1 MPGLTH
7 LGGDTGPK
15 QEPFRGVRDRL
26 AAQDSG
32 HVERATHHGEG
43 QSHPVHPTGLLFL
56 HPEMGAPESA
66 RSTERPSLKSMP
78 FQLGQQKHTSQCDVS
93 KAKNASPNFP
103 NFFIG
108 AATAQVSY
116 RVLGRSLPQD
126 PGQSQGWRRH
136 GGCMNKQ

>member
-7 LGGDTGPK
+7 LGEEMGLK

-26 AAQDSG
+26 AVQDSG
-32 HVERATHHGEG
+32 HGERATHHREA
-43 QSHPVHPTGLLFL
+43 QSHPVHPTSLLFL
-56 HPEMGAPESA
+56 HPEIGAPESV

-78 FQLGQQKHTSQCDVS
+78 FQPGQQKHTSQCDVS
-93 KAKNASPNFP
+93 KAKNSSPNFSD
-103 NFFIG
+103 FFIG

-126 PGQSQGWRRH
+126 PRQSQG
-136 GGCMNKQ
+136 GDMGAA